1 MWPRPQDGARRAPT
15 EAPSALPP
23 GQEVGQAAVRARGLG
38 VHSPVPIY
46 PDPESWGPNSG
57 PTKVDRP

>member
-1 MWPRPQDGARRAPT
+1 MGLDARQPRLHQLSR
-15 EAPSALPP
+15 P
-23 GQEVGQAAVRARGLG
+23 GKEVGQAAVRARGLG
-38 VHSPVPIY
+38 VLSPVPIY

>member
-1 MWPRPQDGARRAPT
+1 MGLDARQPRLHQLSR
-15 EAPSALPP
+15 P
-23 GQEVGQAAVRARGLG
+23 GKEVGQAVVRARGLG
-38 VHSPVPIY
+38 VLSPVPIY

>member
-1 MWPRPQDGARRAPT
+1 MGLDARQPRLHQFSR
-15 EAPSALPP
+15 P
-23 GQEVGQAAVRARGLG
+23 GKEVGQAAVRARGLG